1 MTLSIQRV
9 SAIIVKDLRDLLKN
23 SYMILITIL
32 LPLGMAALLSR
43 SDSDDASLLGMPI
56 NLALV
61 ITGAFV
67 QATMM
72 AEEKEKNTLRALL
85 LSPAT
90 RMEIIIGKSVLSSL
104 ITILVV
110 IGSIFISKMHVP
122 GPFYFTIMIL
132 LSIIIFVSFG
142 TIIGLVSRTVM
153 ETSIVG
159 LPLLVIF
166 TYGSIVSTML
176 DNPVFSTIIYYLPT
190 ESFSS
195 ALIVLEHNGGFSE
208 IKWHLLNMFL
218 WAIGTLVIA
227 VTVYGKH
234 RFDK

>member
-1 MTLSIQRV
+1 MTFSIRRV
-9 SAIIVKDLRDLLKN
+9 SAIVAKDVKDLLKN
-23 SYMILITIL
+23 SYIILITIF
-32 LPLGMAALLSR
+32 LPLGLAAMLSR
-43 SDSDDASLLGMPI
+43 SGSDDASLLGTPI

-90 RMEIIIGKSVLSSL
+90 RMEIMIGKSFLSSL

-110 IGSIFISKMHVP
+110 IGSIFISQMQVP
-122 GPFYFTIMIL
+122 ELFYFTIMIL
-132 LSIIIFVSFG
+132 LSLIIFISLG

-166 TYGSIVSTML
+166 TYGSMISTML
-176 DNPVFSTIIYYLPT
+176 DNDVVSTIITYLPT

-195 ALIVLEHNGGFSE
+195 ALISLEQNGGFSE
-208 IKWHLLNMFL
+208 IKWHLLNMLL
-218 WAIGTLVIA
+218 WAIGSLVIA
-227 VTVYGKH
+227 VIVYGKR

>member
-1 MTLSIQRV
+1 MTFSIQRV
-9 SAIIVKDLRDLLKN
+9 SAIIVKDVKDLLKN

-32 LPLGMAALLSR
+32 LPLGMAAMLSR
-43 SDSDDASLLGMPI
+43 SESGDTSLLGMPI

-67 QATMM
+67 QASIM
-72 AEEKEKNTLRALL
+72 AEEKEKNTLRVLL

-90 RMEIIIGKSVLSSL
+90 RMEIILGKSLLSSV

-110 IGSIFISKMHVP
+110 IGSILISKIQVP
-122 GPFYFTIMIL
+122 EFFYFTIMIL

-166 TYGSIVSTML
+166 TYGSIISAML
-176 DNPVFSTIIYYLPT
+176 DIPIISTIISYLPT
-190 ESFSS
+190 ESFSM
-195 ALIVLEHNGGFSE
+195 ALTELDQNGGFSE
-208 IKWHLLNMFL
+208 IKWHLLNMLL
-218 WAIGTLVIA
+218 WAIGSLVIA
-227 VTVYGKH
+227 VIVYGKR

>member
-1 MTLSIQRV
+1 MTFSIQRV
-9 SAIIVKDLRDLLKN
+9 SAIIVKDVKDLFKN

-32 LPLGMAALLSR
+32 FPLGMAALLSD
-43 SDSDDASLLGMPI
+43 SDSDDVSMLGMPI
-56 NLALV
+56 SMALV

-90 RMEIIIGKSVLSSL
+90 RMEIILGKSLLSSI

-110 IGSIFISKMHVP
+110 IGSILISKIQIP
-122 GPFYFTIMIL
+122 EFFYFTIMIV
-132 LSIIIFVSFG
+132 LSIIIFISFG

-166 TYGSIVSTML
+166 AYGTIISSAL
-176 DNPVFSTIIYYLPT
+176 DNPVVSTIVSYLPT
-190 ESFSS
+190 ESLSS
-195 ALIVLEHNGGFSE
+195 ALLELGQNGGFSE
-208 IKWHLLNMFL
+208 IKWHLLNILL
-218 WAIGTLVIA
+218 WAIGSLVLA
-227 VTVYGKH
+227 VIVYGRR

>member
-1 MTLSIQRV
+1 MTFSIQRV
-9 SAIIVKDLRDLLKN
+9 SAIVAKDLKDLLKN
-23 SYMILITIL
+23 SYIILITVL
-32 LPLGMAALLSR
+32 LPLGLAAMLSR
-43 SDSDDASLLGMPI
+43 SDSNDASLLGMPI

-90 RMEIIIGKSVLSSL
+90 RLEIMLGKSFLSSL

-110 IGSIFISKMHVP
+110 IGSIFLSKIQVP
-122 GPFYFTIMIL
+122 ELFYFTIMIL
-132 LSIIIFVSFG
+132 LSLIIFISFG

-166 TYGSIVSTML
+166 TYGSTISTML
-176 DNPVFSTIIYYLPT
+176 DNPVVSTFITYLPT

-195 ALIVLEHNGGFSE
+195 ALIRLEQNGGFSE
-208 IKWHLLNMFL
+208 IKWYLLNMIL
-218 WAIGTLVIA
+218 WAIGSLVI
-227 VTVYGKH
+227 VVVVYGKR